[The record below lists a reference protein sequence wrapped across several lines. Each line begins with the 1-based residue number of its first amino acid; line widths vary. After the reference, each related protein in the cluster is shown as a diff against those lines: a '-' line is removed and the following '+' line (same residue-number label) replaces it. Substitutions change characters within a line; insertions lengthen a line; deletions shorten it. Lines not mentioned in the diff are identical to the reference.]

1 MTDDGN
7 VSSVRVLVVD
17 DFEPFRSLVRSL
29 LKKTPRF
36 LVVREVSDGLEAVRK
51 VTELDPD
58 LVLLDINLP
67 GLSGIEVARRI
78 RRLSPR
84 TKIVFLTQD
93 FSDDLVAEAFN
104 LGAHGYVVK
113 ARTSTDL
120 LPAVET
126 VMQGCQ
132 FVIHGLAGSN
142 ESSGGPAPCNSAYSV
157 VNHQKRHGP
166 G

>member
-78 RRLSPR
+78 RTLSPR

-132 FVIHGLAGSN
+132 FVIHGLTGSN
-142 ESSGGPAPCNSAYSV
+142 ESSGGARRMPRV
-157 VNHQKRHGP
+157 
-166 G
+166 

>member
-29 LKKTPRF
+29 LKQTPRF

-132 FVIHGLAGSN
+132 FVIHGLTGSN
-142 ESSGGPAPCNSAYSV
+142 ESSGGPAPCKV
-157 VNHQKRHGP
+157 
-166 G
+166 